1 MDCFVAGAPR
11 NGDERGIDSIYLV
24 DEPRGCFREFGT
36 VRQNESF
43 LRGHPFETAAA
54 MLVSEQ
60 LDKNLD

>member
-11 NGDERGIDSIYLV
+11 NDDERGM
-24 DEPRGCFREFGT
+24 RGCFREFGT
-36 VRQNESF
+36 DRQNESF